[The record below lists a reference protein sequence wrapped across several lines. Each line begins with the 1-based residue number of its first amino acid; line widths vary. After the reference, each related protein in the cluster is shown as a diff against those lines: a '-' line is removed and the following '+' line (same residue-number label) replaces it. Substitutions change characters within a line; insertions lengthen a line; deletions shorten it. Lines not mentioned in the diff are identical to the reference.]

1 MSLLKYNFYKIPK
14 NDLPTHK
21 VPTSK
26 EQTAT
31 STIKSNIDL
40 STSSTIS
47 VTKSTDYI
55 DNNSYPDCWDSKQI
69 HYFTE
74 TYPWMYF
81 KEKKIGCTFCRDVN
95 LNLLKQTGS
104 HIATEWS
111 NAEISPTGLNLK
123 NKQTNLRKKI
133 SKHKLSISHLNAQKI
148 VDESKKKKMDEK
160 LSEMVLSESNQT
172 QKIFRTA
179 YLISKNQRPY
189 TDMPKLVDLQVINGV
204 DLGRILQTNVSC
216 IQIIDHI
223 AFEMRKKLAKCITE
237 NETKLCI
244 LVDESTTLSKKSM
257 LVVCLRCAI
266 GELGEINTFFFDIVE
281 LNNTSAISVKG
292 SMLQALE
299 KYGINFEFL
308 KKNLI
313 AFVSDGASNM
323 LGRKSGVGT
332 LLKNDFPN
340 IITWHCCNHRLELAV
355 NDTLKEVS
363 GLNHF
368 QSFIEKLYATYH
380 MSPKN
385 TSELRECAASLEK
398 QLLTIGKIFTIRWVA
413 SSQSTVKAVWNN
425 YEALFKHFSYA
436 STDTCRDSRE
446 RAKYNG
452 LKNILTSNNFVHN
465 LGVLYDALIE
475 LSDLSIQLQ
484 KRDMTLPAAY
494 KSVQRTI
501 RVLESMASIPGPK
514 SQEVISAC
522 ENKEFK
528 NIQIY
533 SKTSVI
539 KVQMGQFF
547 TSLSNNIK
555 QRLMTTQASNVSSR
569 EVNNEYQVNFK
580 NLIEDLEVLSP
591 ENWPDNMD
599 IQYGDESIR
608 RLSQVFQIDQVLSV
622 RGFREYKENKKVNID
637 IKPLMTVINSIAISS
652 SECERTFSSMNVI
665 VSPIRSTLTSNH
677 LSSLIFIHCVGPPL
691 EKFDPK
697 SFVKS
702 WIMRGKRSATET
714 NCLKRAKKDENESN
728 PYNSIW
734 NCLNV

>member
-1 MSLLKYNFYKIPK
+1 
-14 NDLPTHK
+14 
-21 VPTSK
+21 
-26 EQTAT
+26 
-31 STIKSNIDL
+31 
-40 STSSTIS
+40 
-47 VTKSTDYI
+47 
-55 DNNSYPDCWDSKQI
+55 
-69 HYFTE
+69 
-74 TYPWMYF
+74 
-81 KEKKIGCTFCRDVN
+81 
-95 LNLLKQTGS
+95 
-104 HIATEWS
+104 
-111 NAEISPTGLNLK
+111 
-123 NKQTNLRKKI
+123 
-133 SKHKLSISHLNAQKI
+133 
-148 VDESKKKKMDEK
+148 
-160 LSEMVLSESNQT
+160 
-172 QKIFRTA
+172 
-179 YLISKNQRPY
+179 
-189 TDMPKLVDLQVINGV
+189 
-204 DLGRILQTNVSC
+204 
-216 IQIIDHI
+216 
-223 AFEMRKKLAKCITE
+223 
-237 NETKLCI
+237 
-244 LVDESTTLSKKSM
+244 
-257 LVVCLRCAI
+257 
-266 GELGEINTFFFDIVE
+266 
-281 LNNTSAISVKG
+281 
-292 SMLQALE
+292 
-299 KYGINFEFL
+299 
-308 KKNLI
+308 
-313 AFVSDGASNM
+313 
-323 LGRKSGVGT
+323 
-332 LLKNDFPN
+332 
-340 IITWHCCNHRLELAV
+340 
-355 NDTLKEVS
+355 
-363 GLNHF
+363 
-368 QSFIEKLYATYH
+368 
-380 MSPKN
+380 
-385 TSELRECAASLEK
+385 
-398 QLLTIGKIFTIRWVA
+398 
-413 SSQSTVKAVWNN
+413 VKAVWNN

-484 KRDMTLPAAY
+484 KRDMTLPAAH
-494 KSVQRTI
+494 KCVQRTI

-533 SKTSVI
+533 SQTSVI

-547 TSLSNNIK
+547 TSLSNNMK

-591 ENWPDNMD
+591 ENWPDSMD

-637 IKPLMTVINSIAISS
+637 IKPLMTAINSIAISS

-665 VSPIRSTLTSNH
+665 VSPIRSALTSSH